1 MKTISINSAVINYKG
16 APFKI
21 EELNLKVEPR
31 PNEVLVK
38 VVATG
43 ICQTDVH
50 IRNQHYSVP
59 LPIVLG
65 HEGAGIVAQ
74 IGDAEIIYLFHP
86 INWGIF
92 TILIAWRKV
101 IIWKK

>member
-1 MKTISINSAVINYKG
+1 MVKIKAIKSAVINSKG

-21 EELNLKVEPR
+21 EELTLLVEPR
-31 PNEVLVK
+31 LNEVLVK

-50 IRNQHYSVP
+50 IQNQHYPVP

-65 HEGAGIVAQ
+65 HEGAGIVEQ
-74 IGDAEIIYLFHP
+74 IGSGVLPCRLAI
-86 INWGIF
+86 
-92 TILIAWRKV
+92 T
-101 IIWKK
+101 